1 MDERTEEI
9 VKRFS
14 ESWDETQKFY
24 SHLID
29 EVTGWDKL
37 IPVYLFI
44 QKQKKAGQYKF
55 FRLGNSVHHLIISR
69 SVASGLRPD
78 QKFIKVDVRDK
89 SFVVSLRDGTKMYRE
104 YTIKDLE
111 DERFTGLLQTLKSTL
126 VD

>member
-1 MDERTEEI
+1 MNERTEEI

-29 EVTGWDKL
+29 DVTGWDKL

-44 QKQKKAGQYKF
+44 QKQQKAGQDKF
-55 FRLGNSVHHLIISR
+55 FRLGNSIHHLIISR
-69 SVASGLRPD
+69 SVASALRPD
-78 QKFIKVDVRDK
+78 QKFIKVDARDK